1 MIIVNKERC
10 LSAVKIDS
18 TVTYSGQW
26 TPHKDRVTHMQP
38 SVSWSSASCSSQKL
52 FLSVASDRKEFPA
65 RSCRWTADG
74 SGWSGLFRSPH
85 DPALLRSTHTHTRSR
100 YNYCMDCD
108 SCSALGPNAHLLH
121 DRQINNTISGN
132 WRAGRDY
139 FTWYMCN
146 RVKSIWELL
155 YFIQIIML
163 RLCEFYLKD
172 LFLFTWMF
180 PVETT
185 CCLLCP
191 SCLLLTV
198 PSCITEEKL
207 CVYYLPWKL
216 KPLVHVAAMLPILFL
231 LFTTVSCMLFWR
243 WINVTHDVWL
253 E

>member
-52 FLSVASDRKEFPA
+52 FLSVASDRKEFRA
-65 RSCRWTADG
+65 RSCRRTADG

-121 DRQINNTISGN
+121 DGQINNTISGN
-132 WRAGRDY
+132 WRAGRNY

-163 RLCEFYLKD
+163 RICEFYLKD

-185 CCLLCP
+185 LL
-191 SCLLLTV
+191 SVVSVL
-198 PSCITEEKL
+198 S
-207 CVYYLPWKL
+207 
-216 KPLVHVAAMLPILFL
+216 AAHSAVLHHWGEVLSL
-231 LFTTVSCMLFWR
+231 LFTMKVETFGACCC
-243 WINVTHDVWL
+243 NVTHLVSIVYNSFMYAVLTMD
-253 E
+253 